1 MTRFH
6 VFAVVALCGMFPMAR
21 AADAPRPNVLFV
33 CVDDLKPILGCYD
46 APIIRSPH
54 VDRLASRG
62 VRFINAFTNQAVC
75 APSRNSLLTGKRST
89 SIGIYDLGTHFRLA
103 VPDAVTVPQLF
114 KQNGWR
120 SEAMGK
126 ILHVGHGNHED
137 PESWSVPHWAAKRA
151 GYALDANKGKDGR
164 GAPVECADVPDS
176 TYNDGRIADE
186 AITRLRAAKGRP
198 DQPFF
203 IAVGFLKPHLP
214 FVAPKKYWDLY
225 QRGQFKLPDRATPP
239 DGAPEFAPTDSGELR
254 QYTDIPATGPL
265 TSEKALELIHGYH
278 AAVSYMD
285 AQFGRVLDELDRLD
299 LAKNTIIVFW
309 GDHGWHLGDHGL
321 WCKHTNY
328 EQAARI
334 PLIIAAPG
342 VAKAG
347 ARTMAMAESVDI
359 YPTLCELA
367 GIRTPAG
374 LDGMSLVPALRDP
387 EGGKTKE
394 AVFHAYPRS
403 PKGMGEI
410 IGRAVRTGRYR
421 LVEWKKPG
429 APPENAVLELYDYE
443 SDPGETTN
451 LAPGQPEVVTKLRAM
466 LANQPEAK
474 PQIRTPKL
482 ATEAK
487 PKPAAADRNQLFA
500 NKDTDRDGKL
510 TRDEFLARQPDPD
523 KAPERFTRFDTDG
536 DGVLTR
542 EEFVGMG
549 KK

>member
-1 MTRFH
+1 MIRFSL
-6 VFAVVALCGMFPMAR
+6 FAVGALCGMFPMAR

-33 CVDDLKPILGCYD
+33 CVDDLKPNLGCYD

-54 VDRLASRG
+54 IDRLASRG
-62 VRFINAFTNQAVC
+62 VRFVNAFTNQAVC

-89 SIGIYDLGTHFRLA
+89 SIGIYDLATHFRLA

-114 KQNGWR
+114 KQNGWS

-137 PESWSVPHWAAKRA
+137 PESWSVPHWAAKGA
-151 GYALDANKGKDGR
+151 MYALDTNKGKGEK

-186 AITRLRAAKGRP
+186 AILRLRAAKGRP

-239 DGAPEFAPTDSGELR
+239 DGAPEFAPTTSGELR

-265 TSEKALELIHGYH
+265 SAEKALELIHGYH

-342 VAKAG
+342 VAKTG

-367 GIRTPAG
+367 GLKAPVG
-374 LDGMSLVPALRDP
+374 LDGMSLVTALRDP
-387 EGGKTKE
+387 EGGKTKD

-410 IGRAVRTGRYR
+410 IGRAVRTSRYR

-429 APPENAVLELYDYE
+429 APPESAVLELYDYE
-443 SDPGETTN
+443 SDPAETKN
-451 LAPGQPEVVTKLRAM
+451 LASVQPEVVAKLRAM
-466 LANQPEAK
+466 LATQPEAK
-474 PQIRTPKL
+474 PQFKSAKP
-482 ATEAK
+482 AAEAK
-487 PKPAAADRNQLFA
+487 PKPAATDRNQLFA

-536 DGVLTR
+536 DGALTR